1 MTYRWTQL
9 IVAVCF
15 MAILAGRAGW
25 AQRELIKEIGIEDQ
39 MGSRSVEGAIP
50 LEPGEV
56 LHIQKVPVVDCRIG
70 RGFSYAPV
78 DGRIDT
84 RWYRDRMGEY
94 PCESWYTAVYYDL
107 NQSNGLHIT
116 LADEDGFDAL
126 IIRGTF
132 RGAMYRDG
140 RPFIPGDKAKKISD
154 IKCPAYVFRR
164 IFPNRMPL
172 SQVHL
177 YYEGERAQAGRLG
190 DASFLRITRDGQSK
204 TGTGLAVAGAA
215 SMPEKIAP
223 WLTGR
228 FGRNARV
235 FALVERGKS
244 RPVQLEG
251 PEFIHFL
258 TPTQDPAQGVS
269 AVTWRG
275 RIEEIAGPTLL
286 TLRVQDPL
294 DPSREIM
301 GVDLLVKQPGV
312 YEVSLD
318 FQDQVFLPADLGK
331 VPLVYGPPLAPPP
344 VLWLSLGAN
353 AAATIRGAEFVLH
366 HVPRETAMPQAM
378 AWRRLLIKHQFSTMS
393 EPRRWRVID
402 PGENIREW
410 LASYSGSR
418 KADFV
423 PGNELLF
430 ALIEQARVLD
440 PKDDVVRQYHE
451 WVFQWGRPLR
461 PWSVMLPEE
470 KDLPRWAVLL
480 HEAYLGVRS
489 IPAWWIEN
497 RLAEESGEIGT
508 GLNDDGV
515 MMMHWAP
522 FPMIEDAPLGEAMR
536 DMAVKLADMAQKFY
550 LTDGMSRFVHS
561 PHHSYEDGI
570 NQRCLNAWWFY
581 GDPVHYERAMASARG
596 MTKFMVD
603 AGCGHRHFYNT
614 KLSPKALEGIKE
626 PGRAGHT
633 HPWLL
638 NPAYEVA
645 WYSKNPAALKFYS
658 QWADA
663 WIEHQKVG
671 NYATLIDVKSGK
683 VVQADKTWVG
693 FGGAGTQGVAWNG
706 IYDITG
712 DPRFLKPY
720 FMACDAGHLKF
731 LEKRPVDF
739 INAPDFMERYRD
751 KIRPKHVRG
760 GRGGTLVERYS
771 DKVAPQHLP
780 GGYSAWRLTG
790 DKKYLGPALEEALT
804 EWQRFGHMYTAAEQF
819 TDRVSLETFE
829 EVFNCYLGS
838 FASRYRFTHNFAVSY
853 EGLGADFAA
862 LVGPCNNRS
871 LKVALVNFARKD
883 LVGRMRVWRLDH
895 GRYKVRVGPD
905 ANDDGE
911 LDRVE
916 KEELMVLRRYSPI
929 ALRLPRRRQTLIE
942 VEQVEALDDI
952 RDRADLALSAM
963 DTLLGADGSVKVRV
977 HNIGSKTAGGIEVAH
992 VREGKTLAS
1001 RTVATLEAPVDLMPR
1016 VRVVTFMDV
1025 RPGDVIVVDGEDAVP
1040 EIAEHN
1046 NRLVLRRPEEITL
1059 GARVYRGGAY
1069 GGLKAYLP

>member
-1 MTYRWTQL
+1 MYRRPRL
-9 IVAVCF
+9 IVAVCC
-15 MAILAGRAGW
+15 MVILAGRVGW
-25 AQRELIKEIGIEDQ
+25 AQRNLIKEIGIEDQ

-50 LEPGEV
+50 MAPGEV
-56 LHIQKVPVVDCRIG
+56 LHIQKVPAVDCRIG
-70 RGFSYAPV
+70 RGFFCGPV
-78 DGRIDT
+78 DGRLDT
-84 RWYRDRMGEY
+84 RTYRDRIGEY
-94 PCESWYTAVYYDL
+94 PCDSWYSAVNYDL

-154 IKCPAYVFRR
+154 IKCLAYVFRR

-172 SQVHL
+172 SRVDL
-177 YYEGERAQAGRLG
+177 YYKGERAQAGRLS
-190 DASFLRITRDGQSK
+190 DASFLRITRDGQSRS
-204 TGTGLAVAGAA
+204 GVALAVAGAT
-215 SMPEKIAP
+215 SMPKKIAP

-228 FGRNARV
+228 FGRNTRV
-235 FALVERGKS
+235 FALVDRGMS
-244 RPVQLEG
+244 NPVHLEG

-275 RIEEIAGPTLL
+275 RIEELAGPTLL

-301 GVDLLVKQPGV
+301 GVDLLVKKPGL

-318 FQDQVFLPADLGK
+318 FPDQVFLPADLGK
-331 VPLVYGPPLAPPP
+331 VRLIYGPPLAPPP
-344 VLWLSLGAN
+344 ALWMSLGAN
-353 AAATIRGAEFVLH
+353 ATATIRDMIVALH

-378 AWRRLLIKHQFSTMS
+378 AWRKLLIKGQFSTMS

-410 LASYSGSR
+410 LASYAGSR

-430 ALIEQARVLD
+430 TLIEQARVLD

-451 WVFQWGRPLR
+451 WVFQWCRPLR
-461 PWSVMLPEE
+461 PWPVKLPEE

-480 HEAYLGVRS
+480 HEAYLGVRR
-489 IPAWWIEN
+489 IPFWWIEN
-497 RLAEESGEIGT
+497 RLVEESGEIGT
-508 GLNDDGV
+508 TVNDDGI

-550 LTDGMSRFVHS
+550 LTDGVSRFVHS

-596 MTKFMVD
+596 ITKFMVD

-614 KLSPKALEGIKE
+614 TLSPKALQGIKE

-638 NPAYEVA
+638 HPAYEVA
-645 WYSKNPAALKFYS
+645 WYSKNPAALKFYT

-671 NYATLIDVKSGK
+671 HYATLIDVKSGN

-712 DPRFLKPY
+712 DTRFLKPY
-720 FMACDAGHLKF
+720 FMAFDAGHLKF
-731 LEKRPVDF
+731 LAKRPVDF

-751 KIRPKHVRG
+751 KIG
-760 GRGGTLVERYS
+760 
-771 DKVAPQHLP
+771 PQRLP

-790 DKKYLGPALEEALT
+790 DKKYLEPALEEALT

-819 TDRVSLETFE
+819 TDRVSLEAFE
-829 EVFNCYLGS
+829 QVFNCYLGS

-862 LVGPCNNRS
+862 LVGPCDNLS

-905 ANDDGE
+905 ANDDGV

-916 KEELMVLRRYSPI
+916 KEEVMVLRRYSPI
-929 ALRLPRRRQTLIE
+929 ALRLPGRRQTLIE

-952 RDRADLALSAM
+952 RGRADLALSAL

-977 HNIGSKTAGGIEVAH
+977 HNIGSRTARGIQVAQ
-992 VREGKTLAS
+992 VREGKSLAR
-1001 RTVATLEAPVDLMPR
+1001 RTVAALEAPVDLVPR
-1016 VRVVTFMDV
+1016 MSVVTFTDV
-1025 RPGDVIVVDGEDAVP
+1025 RPGDVIVVDGEDTIA

-1046 NRLVLRRPEEITL
+1046 NRLVLRPPEEITL
-1059 GARVYRGGAY
+1059 GARVYRGAAY
-1069 GGLKAYLP
+1069 GGLKAYRP